1 MIFSDGISVKKLNI
15 RIIPNARKTTII
27 EEEGR
32 LKVYV
37 TAPAVDG
44 KANAALLILLSEYLE
59 VRKSDIEILR
69 GEKSRNKL
77 IGIKEN

>member
-1 MIFSDGISVKKLNI
+1 MRKLNI
-15 RIIPNARKTTII
+15 RIIPNAKKASLS

-44 KANAALLILLSEYLE
+44 KANAALILLLAEYLK

-69 GEKSRNKL
+69 GEKSRNKV
-77 IGIKEN
+77 IGIKEA

>member
-1 MIFSDGISVKKLNI
+1 MKRINV
-15 RIIPNARKTTII
+15 RIIPNARKTAVL

-44 KANAALLILLSEYLE
+44 KANAAMILLLAKHLKIK
-59 VRKSDIEILR
+59 KSSIEIFR
-69 GEKSRNKL
+69 GEKSRDKIIDITEDSG
-77 IGIKEN
+77 IGY